1 MQQQVLH
8 SPILWVIR
16 SAVAMVLAGSAMYA
30 MAGTSSVVSTGSES
44 IGSSSTSIEKSSNSI
59 SGGDRHVAQGEYT
72 VVEVAAL
79 EQRPGLLRVH
89 LQAVAGTED
98 FYLLLPRQ
106 AAERGALAPGQI
118 IAALQRPYGIAF
130 TKAGVRAEK
139 SEPFFLVLDDAWYRE
154 LDSRAISG

>member
-16 SAVAMVLAGSAMYA
+16 SIVAIALAGSTMFA

-44 IGSSSTSIEKSSNSI
+44 IGSSSASIEKSSNSI
-59 SGGDRHVAQGEYT
+59 SGGDRHVAQGDYT

-79 EQRPGLLRVH
+79 EQRPGMLRVH

-106 AAERGALAPGQI
+106 AAERGAVAVGQV
-118 IAALQRPYGIAF
+118 IAAEQRPYGIAF
-130 TKAGVRAEK
+130 TVAGAHIAK

-154 LDSRAISG
+154 LDSRPVSG